1 MKNHEVDL
9 VINVKKANGEIKIK
23 TFTKIY
29 LKEYEKIKL
38 NNPKEIKD
46 LIKPSTEKILKLVS
60 SILITEFKFKI
71 RLEKEI
77 SQLRVFFPI
86 SQIEEEIKELI

>member
-38 NNPKEIKD
+38 NNPKEIQD
-46 LIKPSTEKILKLVS
+46 LIDYIHKINH
-60 SILITEFKFKI
+60 
-71 RLEKEI
+71 
-77 SQLRVFFPI
+77 
-86 SQIEEEIKELI
+86 